1 MIKWRYPVSLIIE
14 NTSKLSIMILDK
26 ETATR
31 KLQRIALEIA
41 ERNHDQQELLLIGIK
56 ENGIHIA
63 RLLAAYLKSNFSG
76 VIEIAS
82 LSMNK
87 KKPDQISLSTT
98 INLDDK
104 NILLIDDVAN
114 SGSTLLYALK
124 PLLGYH
130 PAKIETVALVERTY
144 KKFPVHIDY
153 VGLSVATT
161 REETIV
167 VTVENGEVTGA
178 ELA

>member
-1 MIKWRYPVSLIIE
+1 MMKRSYNVSLSIE
-14 NTSKLSIMILDK
+14 NTLKLPIMILDK
-26 ETATR
+26 ETAAR

-63 RLLAAYLKSNFSG
+63 HLLAGYLKFFFTGS
-76 VIEIAS
+76 IEIAS

-87 KKPDQISLSTT
+87 KKPVQITLSTAT
-98 INLDDK
+98 DLNNK

-114 SGSTLLYALK
+114 SGSTMLYALK
-124 PLLGYH
+124 PLLNDH

-144 KKFPVHIDY
+144 KKFPIHIDY

-161 REETIV
+161 REENIV
-167 VTVENGEVTGA
+167 VTVEEGLVTGA
-178 ELA
+178 TLG